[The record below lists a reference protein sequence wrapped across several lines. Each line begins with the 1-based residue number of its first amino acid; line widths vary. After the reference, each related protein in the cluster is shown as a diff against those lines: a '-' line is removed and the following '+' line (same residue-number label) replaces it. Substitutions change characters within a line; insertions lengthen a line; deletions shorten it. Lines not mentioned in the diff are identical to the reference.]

1 VTKVFMKKPLFYKVL
16 SYFIVIGL
24 LVGALVAFFLYL
36 KGEWRFEYDVQ
47 LTNLEICQFSLASNS
62 YQLVESKIVSQDID
76 NIFICGTLQTSS
88 KVPLVI
94 IVFNQ
99 DEDKL
104 AFIEGKERYESGN
117 FNVKIDFLN
126 GTKLGNYN
134 IKVYFHRNLL
144 AEQEFTI
151 TEE

>member
-1 VTKVFMKKPLFYKVL
+1 MKKPLFYKVL

-62 YQLVESKIVSQDID
+62 SQLVESKNVSQDID